1 MERSK
6 RLKWIEILK
15 NHVVQNYKE
24 YIIVIIF
31 FITGIFLGV
40 FFVNNIEEN
49 QRIEIHNYLTAFIEE
64 LKKAQ
69 DINLIDI
76 LKTSIQDKIILT
88 LCIWF
93 FATTIIGI
101 PIVFGIVTYRG
112 FCLGYTISTI
122 ISLMG
127 FTKGFTFILITLI
140 LQNIILIPALMGLS
154 VSGFKFYKDIIKDR
168 RKENIKIEFVRHT
181 VFSGLMFLVLCVSC
195 LIEVFVSTNLLNWL
209 IQYF

>member
-6 RLKWIEILK
+6 RLKCIEILK

-181 VFSGLMFLVLCVSC
+181 VFSGLMFLVLGVSC

>member
-1 MERSK
+1 M
-6 RLKWIEILK
+6 
-15 NHVVQNYKE
+15 
-24 YIIVIIF
+24 
-31 FITGIFLGV
+31 
-40 FFVNNIEEN
+40 
-49 QRIEIHNYLTAFIEE
+49 
-64 LKKAQ
+64 
-69 DINLIDI
+69 IDI